1 MKKSQQDRL
10 FELLADETLF
20 DLNEKESLELKEL
33 KNEFPDWEDDNSM
46 ELTAAMISLSD
57 LEVNEP
63 LPMHL
68 RAKILTDSQEFFN
81 SKEKSQ
87 KVLNF
92 TPKKGQTI
100 STTVAES
107 VAADAKPEIRS
118 SAWQWL
124 GWAVAAAACVAL
136 AINLWLTQNQKP
148 TEIVKTPETIR
159 TPTPELTVAQ
169 KREQL
174 IATATDAVQLPL
186 TNPKNEKEIL
196 GDMVWSNS
204 LQKGFARL
212 RGLPSN
218 DASKETYQLW
228 IVDETRDTKTPISGG
243 VFDVAS
249 NGEVVVPINAQL
261 QVKKP
266 IVVAVTKEKPGG
278 VVVSKP
284 DRIVA
289 VAKI

>member
-10 FELLADETLF
+10 LELLADETFF
-20 DLNEKESLELKEL
+20 DLNEEESLELKEL
-33 KNEFPDWEDDNSM
+33 KNEFPEWEDDTSM

-57 LEVNEP
+57 LEINES
-63 LPMHL
+63 LPAHL
-68 RAKILTDSQEFFN
+68 RAKILTDSQELFN
-81 SKEKSQ
+81 NKEKSQ
-87 KVLNF
+87 KVLAF
-92 TPKKGQTI
+92 PPKTGQDVSKTAGEI
-100 STTVAES
+100 VAT
-107 VAADAKPEIRS
+107 DTKPEIRS

-136 AINLWLTQNQKP
+136 AINLWVTQNRKP
-148 TEIVKTPETIR
+148 TEIVKTPETIQ
-159 TPTPELTVAQ
+159 TPTPELTAAQ
-169 KREQL
+169 KRDQL
-174 IATATDAVQLPL
+174 LATATDAIQVSL

-204 LQKGFARL
+204 LQKGFARF

-218 DASKETYQLW
+218 DVSKETYQLW
-228 IVDETRDTKTPISGG
+228 IVDETQDTKTPISGG
-243 VFDVAS
+243 VFDIAS
-249 NGEVVVPINAQL
+249 NGEVIVPINVQL

-266 IVVAVTKEKPGG
+266 KVVAVTKEKPGG

-284 DRIVA
+284 ERIVA